1 MQKNTLPYLLVQCP
15 SLYLNNPT
23 IPYLYSFSQFLEMGI
38 VAMKYLLLSY
48 YVFEPQCQLSTNIC
62 VIDGQRP
69 KSSERSSP
77 SLPKRIKVERVS
89 EEIPVKVT
97 NKIRHDPSKLRFLE
111 GLGLVTVD
119 RKKGNLYFIIS
130 N

>member
-1 MQKNTLPYLLVQCP
+1 M
-15 SLYLNNPT
+15 
-23 IPYLYSFSQFLEMGI
+23 
-38 VAMKYLLLSY
+38 
-48 YVFEPQCQLSTNIC
+48 FEPQCQLSANIC

-119 RKKGNLYFIIS
+119 RKKGNLIIS